1 MGGDWKQSPLFL
13 FPNGTPRM
21 DELTLLKEQADKLG
35 ITYKANIGL
44 ESLKA
49 KIASKLAADA
59 GEQEEEEEDDDTPP
73 APAKPTKLS
82 KSQADMI
89 ERQKQHNDQMKLVR
103 CRIVNLN
110 PAKKDLQGEIF
121 SVQNRLLGTVRK
133 FIPYGEATDNG
144 YHIPHVLY
152 TDLKDRQFV
161 SIKRRKV
168 NGKEVIEQR
177 LVKEFAIEVLEP
189 LTDEELSQL
198 AAQQAAAAGL

>member
-1 MGGDWKQSPLFL
+1 
-13 FPNGTPRM
+13 M

-59 GEQEEEEEDDDTPP
+59 GDQEEEEEDDDTPP